1 MKNIM
6 RIIYLIR
13 VLEGESGDNEVKV
26 IFKEIMI
33 MNVLELM
40 KNMSLQIM
48 MYSIFKV
55 E

>member
-13 VLEGESGDNEVKV
+13 VPEGESGDNEAKA
-26 IFKEIMI
+26 IFKEIMT
-33 MNVLELM
+33 MNVPELM
-40 KNMSLQIM
+40 KNMNPQIM
-48 MYSIFKV
+48 MYSIFKA